1 MIVYFSATGNSRYCA
16 QLLSD
21 RLGDSLLNAGAQI
34 RQGVAADLQS
44 ETPWVF
50 VCPTYAWRIPRIF
63 ARWIRRGSFQGSKD
77 AYFVMTCGGETGDA
91 QKYLAD
97 LCAEKGLTY
106 RGLLPIVMP
115 DNYLVMFETPT
126 DAAAREILSA
136 ARPQME
142 EAARRIK
149 SGETVEPLPVK
160 LLDKVKSGMV
170 NEGMYRY
177 FIKTKPFRAADRCIS
192 CGKCREV
199 CPLNNISLVNGRP
212 QWGQTCTHC
221 MACIC
226 LCPQEAIEYG
236 KGTRGKARYH
246 CPPYEG

>member
-50 VCPTYAWRIPRIF
+50 VSPTYAWRIPRIF
-63 ARWIRRGSFQGSKD
+63 AQWIRRGSFQGSKD

-149 SGETVEPLPVK
+149 SG
-160 LLDKVKSGMV
+160 
-170 NEGMYRY
+170 
-177 FIKTKPFRAADRCIS
+177 
-192 CGKCREV
+192 
-199 CPLNNISLVNGRP
+199 
-212 QWGQTCTHC
+212 
-221 MACIC
+221 
-226 LCPQEAIEYG
+226 
-236 KGTRGKARYH
+236 
-246 CPPYEG
+246 

>member
-1 MIVYFSATGNSRYCA
+1 M
-16 QLLSD
+16 
-21 RLGDSLLNAGAQI
+21 GDSLLNAGAQI

-50 VCPTYAWRIPRIF
+50 VSPTYAWRISANLCPMDPPGELPGQQGRLF
-63 ARWIRRGSFQGSKD
+63 CDDLRRRD
-77 AYFVMTCGGETGDA
+77 RDA

-177 FIKTKPFRAADRCIS
+177 FIKTKPFRATDRCIS

-199 CPLNNISLVNGRP
+199 CPAQHISLVNGRP